1 MFFPHAP
8 KSNFSFSAIEQGKAV
23 AVDLAFIVDRSEAL
37 TSKEIQAQYTFIKY
51 LAVQYFLSL
60 EWSHFGVITAAE
72 SANLA
77 IKFGDYYNIAGFEA
91 AMGKL
96 STLAGGTLRF
106 DLALAAAVNQ
116 LFTTSGG
123 MRSDKAR

>member
-1 MFFPHAP
+1 MQF
-8 KSNFSFSAIEQGKAV
+8 
-23 AVDLAFIVDRSEAL
+23 L
-37 TSKEIQAQYTFIKY
+37 
-51 LAVQYFLSL
+51 LSL
-60 EWSHFGVITAAE
+60 EWGHFGVITAAE

-91 AMGKL
+91 AMDQL
-96 STLAGGTLRF
+96 STSAGGTLRF

-116 LFTTSGG
+116 LFTITGG